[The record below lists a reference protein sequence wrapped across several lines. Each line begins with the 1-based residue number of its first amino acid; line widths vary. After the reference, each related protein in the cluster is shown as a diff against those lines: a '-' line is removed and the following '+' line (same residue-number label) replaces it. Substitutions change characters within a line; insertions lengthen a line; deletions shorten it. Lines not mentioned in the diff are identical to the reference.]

1 MTRKKSVA
9 VEEPP
14 CSADLLAAKL
24 RLLEQLTAEAQ
35 TVVERERVA
44 VQLRRV
50 RERQNSKTPSLEQV
64 AAEMR
69 KSNDAWLQLVER
81 EKTTAAAAAAAASQ
95 QAASQEAASQG
106 QEELAQVGR
115 AGKSRVRRAVD
126 MHRALFDLR
135 GDEDEQISEEINPDL
150 LWDQSVRQSKKRV
163 LCMTR
168 VAEKPGPK
176 RQKTAA
182 SSGKKTNTSTN
193 SSVSDER
200 EYCRDNDLCET
211 CKVPMRSLSKESLLV
226 CLGCSRPQTA
236 FRNTPASQTA
246 EKEETSKNV
255 ADREKTYRQFLM
267 QFLEGTRV
275 PDSVIARLKVEAR
288 KTIHLVARPEYQI
301 TRVREL
307 MDALK
312 MREWL
317 AYSLRI
323 TLQLLGREMPS
334 LMMSEIEL
342 AVEIDAFMF
351 RVYEMDP
358 SVDKTYPNAKRRSEM
373 IFIWMG
379 MPYFAKVFATA
390 KVATKRSHFQLF
402 DTVTQILI
410 QRGFYSPEAQ

>member
-1 MTRKKSVA
+1 
-9 VEEPP
+9 
-14 CSADLLAAKL
+14 
-24 RLLEQLTAEAQ
+24 
-35 TVVERERVA
+35 
-44 VQLRRV
+44 
-50 RERQNSKTPSLEQV
+50 
-64 AAEMR
+64 
-69 KSNDAWLQLVER
+69 
-81 EKTTAAAAAAAASQ
+81 
-95 QAASQEAASQG
+95 
-106 QEELAQVGR
+106 
-115 AGKSRVRRAVD
+115 
-126 MHRALFDLR
+126 
-135 GDEDEQISEEINPDL
+135 
-150 LWDQSVRQSKKRV
+150 
-163 LCMTR
+163 